1 MPVSTVYQYSDAG
14 ATKTATKAVYGNGQ
28 PLHAAEVVVI
38 IIIIKDS
45 TTTTSYST
53 QTGAP
58 SSIPPPPPPAS
69 STDSGPSAQKTFSVT
84 VGAAGKNVYDPNH
97 LENVKKND
105 VIVFTF
111 LAKNHTLTQSN
122 FNTPCTSNGMF
133 DTGFNQFN
141 PTNDTDLFK
150 IPFTVP
156 DDTKPLW
163 FYCRQAGH
171 CPQGMVFGINTQGKM
186 DEFIAKAKATNGTT
200 PPPPPGSTG
209 TIPSP
214 PGPTGTGTAPP
225 NGIPTVT
232 VGLDKGKT
240 LRFDPPFLQNIK
252 RGSIVHF
259 DFRAAN
265 HTLTESTFDKP
276 CTKLAADGTIDT
288 NFDHA
293 NKDDVPNLKP
303 FDFTF
308 PDEKP
313 RYFYCKQANGTPNGH
328 CGKGMVFAI
337 NVDQGRFDAFQK
349 NAEATL
355 PKIKGRAPQLGW

>member
-1 MPVSTVYQYSDAG
+1 MKLSFA
-14 ATKTATKAVYGNGQ
+14 TATSALVAVATATDHWQSVWCTDGGQ
-28 PLHAAEVVVI
+28 KETVTV
-38 IIIIKDS
+38 
-45 TTTTSYST
+45 TTTVT
-53 QTGAP
+53 QTEAP
-58 SSIPPPPPPAS
+58 TSIPSPPPPPATA
-69 STDSGPSAQKTFSVT
+69 TDSLPAPHHTFEVI
-84 VGAAGKNVYDPNH
+84 VGAAGKNIYNPDR
-97 LENVKKND
+97 LDNVKKDD

-122 FNTPCTSNGMF
+122 FNTPCTFNGGF

-141 PTNDTDLFK
+141 PKNDSNAFK

-163 FYCRQAGH
+163 FYCRQQGH

-186 DEFIAKAKATNGTT
+186 DEFIAKAKATNGTA
-200 PPPPPGSTG
+200 PPPPGSTG
-209 TIPSP
+209 TLPPP
-214 PGPTGTGTAPP
+214 PGSTGTTPP
-225 NGIPTVT
+225 NAIQTVT

-276 CTKLAADGTIDT
+276 CTKLVADGTIDT

-308 PDEKP
+308 PDDKP

-328 CGKGMVFAI
+328 CGKGMVFAL
-337 NVDQGRFDAFQK
+337 NVDQNRFNDFKK

-355 PKIKGRAPQLGW
+355 PKVKGRAPELGWQH